1 MLEQLLGYDTDL
13 FVFLNGLGSETWD
26 GFWLLVTNKLTFIP
40 FYAILL
46 VMIYKKYGWQT
57 LLILVIVIAAMITFT
72 DQLTNVVKRSVLR
85 FSPCACEDIM
95 DSIRFIAERCS
106 SNRSFFSGHASN
118 ARAAAVFGGFIFRPY
133 FKNLIFIL
141 LFWSAMVAYSRIY
154 VGVHFPIDI
163 ICGMIFGAIS
173 GYLFYKLSGVLIQR
187 FIKA

>member
-1 MLEQLLGYDTDL
+1 MVYTNKFSRQFDTKFGITFIELGAAAYAWYLWKND
-13 FVFLNGLGSETWD
+13 W
-26 GFWLLVTNKLTFIP
+26 WLLL
-40 FYAILL
+40 
-46 VMIYKKYGWQT
+46 
-57 LLILVIVIAAMITFT
+57 LVIVIAAMITFT

-85 FSPCACEDIM
+85 FRPCACEDIM

-118 ARAAAVFGGFIFRPY
+118 SMAAAVFGGLILRPY
-133 FKNLIFIL
+133 FKSLIFIL

-154 VGVHFPIDI
+154 VGVHFPIDV